1 MSPAKRDT
9 KKQAKVRQRR
19 YRKAHERLAR
29 DRRQAQ
35 HAAEALQQALEA
47 LGLPEDL
54 ATEIAGRLRRQQ
66 KLLGKIVGMMCP
78 PLFGCRTNSELC
90 RVRGWDKNLPSRVLG
105 ALPKRSWLKRLRRLG
120 ADVLVPLW
128 RHATNASAAT
138 RSRWQWTWV
147 GDDSVF
153 KKYGEQLGLVGTWWS
168 GQEHRVLSGIDG
180 VLLVVVVGEGKLIV
194 PVDFA
199 IRRPDP
205 TGPGGPCRDKL
216 HWVQGM
222 LDGRVAAFRRR
233 GVALPP
239 PLVVADSW
247 FSDSKLMR
255 HVTMTHQGT
264 FLVEGKST
272 YVFTLPD
279 GSQVKGDDLQQ
290 RDWSWRH
297 SPQVP
302 GMRYARLRATS
313 PTYGA
318 VTLLVVSEPR
328 EEQFYVMC
336 LDTAISGPRLIRAWK
351 RRHWIEHCFRTLKH
365 LLAAGACQVHSE
377 DAYYGHLALR
387 LMGCFVLMYTSRVIC
402 KGHITMEEIIFS
414 LKHYWKRNKKVAVHP
429 CTYERQTRGAEQ
441 WHDPPR
447 GEVDAPTRYPCYA
460 KMRSRAPSKPCLI
473 APFLLRFRR

>member
-1 MSPAKRDT
+1 LSHALGQTATAQNQYTPKERTMSSPQRYA
-9 KKQAKVRQRR
+9 KKQAKARQRR
-19 YRKAHERLAR
+19 RRTAAERLQR

-35 HAAEALQQALEA
+35 HAAEVLEQALQD
-47 LGLPEDL
+47 LGLPEHL
-54 ATEIAGRLRRQQ
+54 VAEIEGRLRSQQ

-78 PLFGCRTNSELC
+78 TLFGCRTNAELC
-90 RVRGWDKNLPSRVLG
+90 RVRGWDKNLPSRLLG

-120 ADVLVPLW
+120 LEVLVPLW
-128 RHATNASAAT
+128 RYTASKSEAT

-180 VLLVVVVGEGKLIV
+180 VLLVVVIGDGKLVV

-205 TGPGGPCRDKL
+205 TGPGAPCRDKL
-216 HWVQGM
+216 RWVQGM
-222 LDGRVAAFRRR
+222 LDGRMAAFRRR
-233 GVALPP
+233 GLALPP

-255 HVTMTHQGT
+255 HVATTHQGT

-272 YVFTLPD
+272 YIFKLPD
-279 GSQVKGDDLQQ
+279 GRQVKGHDLQQ
-290 RDWSWRH
+290 DREWPWRH
-297 SPQVP
+297 SEQVP
-302 GMRYARLRATS
+302 GVRYARLQATS

-318 VTLLVVSEPR
+318 VTLIVVSEPG

-336 LDTAISGPRLIRAWK
+336 LETTISGPRLIRAWK

-377 DAYYGHLALR
+377 DTYYGHLVLR
-387 LMGCFVLMYTSRVIC
+387 LMGCLVLFYASRVIC
-402 KGHITMEEIIFS
+402 KGQLTMEEIIFS
-414 LKHYWKRNKKVAVHP
+414 LKHYWRF
-429 CTYERQTRGAEQ
+429 
-441 WHDPPR
+441 
-447 GEVDAPTRYPCYA
+447 VDSEALELKA
-460 KMRSRAPSKPCLI
+460 LSWEADEKA
-473 APFLLRFRR
+473 A